1 MSLYAVILA
10 ALAPGGVIV
19 ALIERSRKQNNADHA
34 RNAEILSSID
44 KKVDKIDK
52 RLDDHI
58 EWHLGGDDVR
68 RSR

>member
-1 MSLYAVILA
+1 MNWYAIVLA

-19 ALIERSRKQNNADHA
+19 AFIERSRKQNNADHA
-34 RNAEILSSID
+34 KNAYLLSSID
-44 KKVDKIDK
+44 KKVDKIDQ

-58 EWHLGGDDVR
+58 EWHLGGEDVR